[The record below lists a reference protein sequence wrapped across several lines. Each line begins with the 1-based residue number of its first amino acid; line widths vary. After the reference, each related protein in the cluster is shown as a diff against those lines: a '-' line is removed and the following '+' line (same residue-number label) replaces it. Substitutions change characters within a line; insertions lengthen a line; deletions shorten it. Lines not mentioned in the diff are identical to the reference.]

1 MTDIYDMASDNE
13 ERDRDLAIQ
22 IARSKPK
29 NHSFT
34 GRCLYCNDS
43 IAKGLFCNAFCHT
56 DYESEQV
63 IKKHQWR

>member
-1 MTDIYDMASDNE
+1 MSDIYDMASDNE

-29 NHSFT
+29 NHFFT
-34 GRCLYCNDS
+34 GHCLYCNDS
-43 IAKGLFCNAFCHT
+43 IAKGLFCNTFCHQ
-56 DYESEQV
+56 DYESEQI

>member
-34 GRCLYCNDS
+34 GRCLYCNDN
-43 IAKGLFCNAFCHT
+43 IVKGLFLEAF
-56 DYESEQV
+56 
-63 IKKHQWR
+63 